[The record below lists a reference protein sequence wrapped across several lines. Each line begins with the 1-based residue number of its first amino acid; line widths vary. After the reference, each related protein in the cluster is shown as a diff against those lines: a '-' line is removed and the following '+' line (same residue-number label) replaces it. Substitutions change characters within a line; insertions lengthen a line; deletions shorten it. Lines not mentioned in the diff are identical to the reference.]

1 MDDCTDIKL
10 ELASCWRQMQRM
22 ENVLQENDAEIKK
35 LRDACELALS
45 YFEAMWKWAGNHP
58 ASEYADYV
66 EDLREALREET
77 E

>member
-45 YFEAMWKWAGNHP
+45 YLGAMWEETGKHP
-58 ASEYADYV
+58 ASHYAVLV
-66 EDLREALREET
+66 EELTEALGGKHV
-77 E
+77 